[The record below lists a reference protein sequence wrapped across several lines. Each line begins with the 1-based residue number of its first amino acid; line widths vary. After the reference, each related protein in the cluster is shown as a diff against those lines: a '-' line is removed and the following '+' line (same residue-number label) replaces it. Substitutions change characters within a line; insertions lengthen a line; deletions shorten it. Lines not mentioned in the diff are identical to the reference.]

1 MFFCLFVIFQEVTR
15 VTGVVLYGIISYP
28 LFKITNLP
36 LAKFVGKKNQWV
48 QLIQRK
54 EHYPT

>member
-1 MFFCLFVIFQEVTR
+1 LFVIFQEVTR
-15 VTGVVLYGIISYP
+15 VTGVTGVVHYGIILYP
-28 LFKITNLP
+28 LFKITNLQ

-48 QLIQRK
+48 QLIQQK